1 MLRLFPRALRLVAM
15 VLALPVCAG
24 VSAAEEAPDEPEDQQ
39 PRIAQFHLLDRD
51 NDGQLSL
58 EEFMR
63 ANRWQHDPTEAQRR
77 FEAMDTDKN
86 GFLSLEEFANLKSK

>member
-1 MLRLFPRALRLVAM
+1 MVAM

-24 VSAAEEAPDEPEDQQ
+24 VRAAEEAPDEPMDPQK
-39 PRIAQFHLLDRD
+39 RITLFHKLDRD
-51 NDGQLSL
+51 KDGQLSL
-58 EEFMR
+58 EEFMN

-86 GFLSLEEFANLKSK
+86 GFLSLEEFANLKSE

>member
-1 MLRLFPRALRLVAM
+1 
-15 VLALPVCAG
+15 
-24 VSAAEEAPDEPEDQQ
+24 
-39 PRIAQFHLLDRD
+39 
-51 NDGQLSL
+51 
-58 EEFMR
+58 MR